1 MDTKTGATSIRVV
14 HAMTTI
20 TKPLPSHF
28 HLPQIH
34 WPRFSFGAR
43 RRKQTTID
51 LLTSSPYL
59 QRDIGMMDTHFVRR
73 KP

>member
-1 MDTKTGATSIRVV
+1 MDTKTGATRIRVV

-20 TKPLPSHF
+20 AKPLSSHF
-28 HLPQIH
+28 HLPQIR
-34 WPRFSFGAR
+34 WPRLKIVSR

-59 QRDIGMMDTHFVRR
+59 QRDIGLLDVHMVRR
-73 KP
+73 RP